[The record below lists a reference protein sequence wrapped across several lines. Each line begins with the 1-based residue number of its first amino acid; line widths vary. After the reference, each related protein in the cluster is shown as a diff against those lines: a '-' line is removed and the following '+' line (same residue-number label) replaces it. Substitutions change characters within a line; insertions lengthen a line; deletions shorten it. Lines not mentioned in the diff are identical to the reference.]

1 MKTELDAAEGVKAVE
16 ETKEQI
22 KEETAPKLQPK
33 PVPNQEQLTE
43 TTNAE
48 IVQDQKV
55 KEEATNIFGVSD
67 TELLTE
73 EQKYLDGLQ
82 KGLDKEIQEYK
93 AKEGD
98 NFDKAEF
105 QKFLDGKH
113 KTITTKIRNGIVN
126 GNIENINNIYK
137 LGDDIVDY
145 LLGDPTKIKK
155 VLGWQPEVTFQEL
168 VKMMVE
174 NDLNEAEKELTKA
187 RYHYNNIDRYVSLK
201 QSELKRDLTLNS
213 KV

>member
-1 MKTELDAAEGVKAVE
+1 MNENTMKTELDAAEGVKAVE

-98 NFDKAEF
+98 NFDKA
-105 QKFLDGKH
+105 
-113 KTITTKIRNGIVN
+113 
-126 GNIENINNIYK
+126 
-137 LGDDIVDY
+137 
-145 LLGDPTKIKK
+145 
-155 VLGWQPEVTFQEL
+155 
-168 VKMMVE
+168 
-174 NDLNEAEKELTKA
+174 
-187 RYHYNNIDRYVSLK
+187 
-201 QSELKRDLTLNS
+201 
-213 KV
+213 

>member
-1 MKTELDAAEGVKAVE
+1 MNENTMKTELDAAEGVKAVE

-98 NFDKAEF
+98 NFDKAKF
-105 QKFLDGKH
+105 QEFLDGRH
-113 KTITTKIRNGIVN
+113 KTITTKIRNAIVN
-126 GNIENINNIYK
+126 GNIENINNLYK
-137 LGDDIVDY
+137 LGDDLVDY
-145 LLGDPTKIKK
+145 LLGDIYDSSRPADFELIPLKK
-155 VLGWQPEVTFQEL
+155 PLSERSKFSQIIGGFEETEADR
-168 VKMMVE
+168 
-174 NDLNEAEKELTKA
+174 NDTV
-187 RYHYNNIDRYVSLK
+187 YGIS
-201 QSELKRDLTLNS
+201 KRISTIHITCF
-213 KV
+213 